1 MTQTSLLSDARNTI
15 MFSEIVHLA
24 MEDLRSTKVRS
35 ALTALG
41 MVIGTAS
48 VILVVTIGLT
58 GKQYI
63 MNLIEGVGANMIYA
77 SYEAGGNSATA
88 VGTQQDSLTIDDM
101 NAVQQKV
108 PGISAASPM
117 QELHD
122 RIAIGGGKERD
133 ILILGVSPG
142 YRLVRSIDVPT
153 GRFFDDQDTQAR
165 SKVTLV
171 TSKFA
176 VRMFGAEDS
185 AIGQV
190 LKIGGLPFTIIGTFK
205 ERVETFGLSEVADDN
220 TLLIPYTVG
229 RYFSGNDAVKQ
240 IFFSV
245 MNTSDVPQATD
256 QIHEV
261 LRGRHR
267 SESVYHVENLTK
279 LLEVAG
285 KSADALTVILLLVAM
300 VTLLVGGVG
309 IMNIML
315 ANVRSRIREIGIRKA
330 VGATSREIK
339 LQFLTEAVFISLAG
353 GITGIII
360 GLAIP
365 ISVRL
370 FTNFHIPISGLS
382 AFVALVVAT
391 LIGVIFGTLPATR
404 AAQLDPVQALKYE

>member
-1 MTQTSLLSDARNTI
+1 MSQTSLLTDARNTI

-77 SYEAGGNSATA
+77 YYEAGGNSATA
-88 VGTQQDSLTIDDM
+88 VQTQQDSLTVDDM
-101 NAVQQKV
+101 RAVEQKV
-108 PGISAASPM
+108 PGIEAASPM

-122 RIAIGGGKERD
+122 RISIGGGKERD

-142 YRLVRSIDVPT
+142 YRLVRSIDVPA

-176 VRMFGAEDS
+176 LRMFGSESS

-190 LKIGGLPFTIIGTFK
+190 LKIGGLPFVIIGTFK

-220 TLLIPYTVG
+220 TVLIPYTVG
-229 RYFSGNDAVKQ
+229 RYFSGNNAVKQ

-267 SESVYHVENLTK
+267 AESVYHVENLTK

-285 KSADALTVILLLVAM
+285 KSADALTAILLLVAL

-353 GITGIII
+353 GIVGIMI

-391 LIGVIFGTLPATR
+391 LIGVIFGTFPATR
-404 AAQLDPVQALKYE
+404 AAHLDPVQALKYE

>member
-77 SYEAGGNSATA
+77 SYEAGGNSATS

-108 PGISAASPM
+108 SGIAAASPM

-142 YRLVRSIDVPT
+142 YRLVRSIDVPM

-261 LRGRHR
+261 LRSRHR
-267 SESVYHVENLTK
+267 AESVYHVENLTK

-339 LQFLTEAVFISLAG
+339 LQFLTEAVFISLTG

>member
-1 MTQTSLLSDARNTI
+1 
-15 MFSEIVHLA
+15 
-24 MEDLRSTKVRS
+24 
-35 ALTALG
+35 
-41 MVIGTAS
+41 
-48 VILVVTIGLT
+48 
-58 GKQYI
+58 
-63 MNLIEGVGANMIYA
+63 
-77 SYEAGGNSATA
+77 
-88 VGTQQDSLTIDDM
+88 
-101 NAVQQKV
+101 
-108 PGISAASPM
+108 
-117 QELHD
+117 
-122 RIAIGGGKERD
+122 
-133 ILILGVSPG
+133 
-142 YRLVRSIDVPT
+142 
-153 GRFFDDQDTQAR
+153 
-165 SKVTLV
+165 
-171 TSKFA
+171 
-176 VRMFGAEDS
+176 MFGAES
-185 AIGQV
+185 NAIGQV

-245 MNTSDVPQATD
+245 MNTSDVPQATE

-261 LRGRHR
+261 LRSRHR
-267 SESVYHVENLTK
+267 GESVYHVENLTK

-339 LQFLTEAVFISLAG
+339 LQFLTEAVFISLTG
-353 GITGIII
+353 GIVGIII

-382 AFVALVVAT
+382 AFVALVVAS
-391 LIGVIFGTLPATR
+391 LIGVIFGTFPATR
-404 AAQLDPVQALKYE
+404 AAHLDPVQALKYE